1 MNGCIQINPYDC
13 LGVKRCCTDENEIRD
28 AYNRKSVVL
37 DPKNTN
43 NLTRMEFLN
52 LNKSYLYIKSRVN
65 NGSSLNV
72 NSSRVDNVNVVNR
85 HPLYSQISQTSQNT
99 QTPPFSTTIP
109 MSYGFSES
117 EYMESIDRYKTK
129 SLNYQDAVRET
140 ANNPNLDNVLN
151 VECFDYTNASP
162 MSIHETDQGFSF
174 DQVNYNYNDQSE
186 LPKEYQTTRNI
197 IGSNVVNDRDIQSMK
212 KLLYA
217 HTPQMTRIFR
227 KK

>member
-13 LGVKRCCTDENEIRD
+13 LGVKRGCTDENEIRD

-85 HPLYSQISQTSQNT
+85 PPLYSQISQTSQNT